1 MFSKTKKIKRRSSG
15 PAATPSTNDKLP
27 AGAEAALWSIVEV
40 IPDPRNHLALT
51 KDPTAEV
58 RLTPAAIDAA
68 VAQGTLAEPAAEP
81 APRASWL
88 PAELPP
94 IPEPEPAWP
103 TRRVSGVRWSADTAE
118 VRLPTL
124 NAPRTASAAGPGDAS
139 VHPIDPPVAAPA
151 VELPVQ
157 RRYARGA

>member
-1 MFSKTKKIKRRSSG
+1 MFSKTKKIKHRSSG
-15 PAATPSTNDKLP
+15 DASTADKLP

-58 RLTPAAIDAA
+58 RLTRAAIDEA
-68 VAQGTLAEPAAEP
+68 VALAAAPE
-81 APRASWL
+81 

-94 IPEPEPAWP
+94 VPDPEPALP
-103 TRRVSGVRWSADTAE
+103 IRRPGGVRWSADTAE

-124 NAPRTASAAGPGDAS
+124 NGPHTGGGAS
-139 VHPIDPPVAAPA
+139 VHAIDPAGGTPAAEQPVP
-151 VELPVQ
+151 